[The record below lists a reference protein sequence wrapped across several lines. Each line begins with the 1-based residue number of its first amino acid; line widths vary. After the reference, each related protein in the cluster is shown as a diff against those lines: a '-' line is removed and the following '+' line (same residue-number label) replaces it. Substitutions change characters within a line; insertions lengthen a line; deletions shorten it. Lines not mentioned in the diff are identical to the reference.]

1 MAEALAIIGLA
12 SAIVQFIDFGT
23 RVLRQLH
30 RLNDE
35 VSSGPQAYQDIRT
48 RLPLMLDLVK
58 KIRLQIEAG
67 EVDKNSQAVMLPVL
81 RSCIAQ
87 VQQLE
92 EIFVKA
98 LPRMADS
105 SWSRGK
111 KAFLGVLKES
121 EVEKIDLVLKTNFDL
136 LVHSGMY
143 HSMSRIENKDSTSLQ
158 QQMINVV
165 ISSPQGYAPQ
175 SYSSQQNYGTQSYAP
190 ESYAPPEQDYKL
202 RSGSLSSQPPSYA
215 PVFMVPFQ
223 RDPKFLERQSI
234 MENIKS
240 KFKTARRVA
249 LAGLGGVGKSQIAIE
264 HCYRFREQHPNA
276 HVFWIYAGSAV
287 RFEQGYQE
295 IARRLALPGW
305 DNPKVDILEL
315 VHEWLSDERNGE
327 WLMTVD
333 NADDAAV
340 FFGNKISSNSQDRKI
355 SKSLVRYLPQSSTGY
370 IIFTTRDKRAGERL
384 AGREKPIEILP
395 MNAVDSLNLL
405 RGRIPEDEWSDDEAM
420 KLVEEL
426 AYLPLAIT
434 QAAAFIS
441 ENCLTVSEYLEL
453 LATGEE
459 DLKDLLSEDLEDL
472 RRDLD
477 TENSVIRTWKLSFDQ
492 ISREKARAAQIL
504 SLMAVLDHHRAPRM
518 LLRQEGETEVGFRTA
533 LGALQAFSLISA
545 EKDKDAAVRMH
556 RLVALSTKKWLELT
570 GMLRHWQTE
579 ALRVLSVKFP
589 GRDSY
594 LYENWPVLE
603 ALTPHAQLVF
613 SYTFSTA
620 ADLLECAKLLDFAAL
635 YDLTNGKYSEA
646 YEKCL
651 KSLDIRENLLP
662 ADHPLTL
669 DSAQTLG
676 ETLLHLGEL
685 ASARSMLQK
694 AVTGREKSLGELHPD
709 TLESVSD
716 LTITLLE
723 LNELAAAEE
732 TALRALRGR
741 EQILGEDHPDTF
753 VSLNILSMLRQCQG
767 DLESAKETTEK
778 VLEWRQS
785 SLGPEN
791 PHTIMTLNNLAVL
804 QYRRGEHE
812 LAKNTLMTVL
822 AGEEKLLGADGYD
835 IQVSLSNLALIYCD
849 LGELDEAE
857 AVYRRVLRVQE
868 KLFGPKHPATLQTV
882 KKLAD
887 VLVQKG
893 ELDETERMKQWDHG
907 KERSQQG
914 EGFGALT
921 MAGLL
926 FD

>member
-1 MAEALAIIGLA
+1 
-12 SAIVQFIDFGT
+12 
-23 RVLRQLH
+23 
-30 RLNDE
+30 
-35 VSSGPQAYQDIRT
+35 
-48 RLPLMLDLVK
+48 
-58 KIRLQIEAG
+58 
-67 EVDKNSQAVMLPVL
+67 
-81 RSCIAQ
+81 
-87 VQQLE
+87 
-92 EIFVKA
+92 
-98 LPRMADS
+98 
-105 SWSRGK
+105 
-111 KAFLGVLKES
+111 
-121 EVEKIDLVLKTNFDL
+121 
-136 LVHSGMY
+136 
-143 HSMSRIENKDSTSLQ
+143 
-158 QQMINVV
+158 
-165 ISSPQGYAPQ
+165 
-175 SYSSQQNYGTQSYAP
+175 
-190 ESYAPPEQDYKL
+190 
-202 RSGSLSSQPPSYA
+202 
-215 PVFMVPFQ
+215 
-223 RDPKFLERQSI
+223 
-234 MENIKS
+234 
-240 KFKTARRVA
+240 
-249 LAGLGGVGKSQIAIE
+249 
-264 HCYRFREQHPNA
+264 
-276 HVFWIYAGSAV
+276 
-287 RFEQGYQE
+287 
-295 IARRLALPGW
+295 
-305 DNPKVDILEL
+305 
-315 VHEWLSDERNGE
+315 
-327 WLMTVD
+327 MTVD

-340 FFGNKISSNSQDRKI
+340 FFGNKLSSNSQDRKN
-355 SKSLVRYLPQSSTGY
+355 SKPLVRYLPQSSTGY
-370 IIFTTRDKRAGERL
+370 IFFTTRDKRAGERL

-518 LLRQEGETEVGFRTA
+518 LLRKEGETEVGFRTA

-620 ADLLECAKLLDFAAL
+620 TDLLECAKLLDFAAL

-694 AVTGREKSLGELHPD
+694 AVAGREKSLGELHPD

-723 LNELAAAEE
+723 LNDLAAAEE

-741 EQILGEDHPDTF
+741 EKVLGEDHPDTF

-767 DLESAKETTEK
+767 DLESAKETCEK

-804 QYRRGEHE
+804 QYRRGEHD

-835 IQVSLSNLALIYCD
+835 IQVSLSNLALIHCD
-849 LGELDEAE
+849 QGELDEAE
-857 AVYRRVLRVQE
+857 AVYRRVLKVQE

-887 VLVQKG
+887 VLVKKG
-893 ELDETERMKQWDHG
+893 ELDENERMNQWAHG
-907 KERSQQG
+907 KERSQGG

>member
-1 MAEALAIIGLA
+1 
-12 SAIVQFIDFGT
+12 
-23 RVLRQLH
+23 
-30 RLNDE
+30 
-35 VSSGPQAYQDIRT
+35 
-48 RLPLMLDLVK
+48 MLDLVK

-98 LPRMADS
+98 LPRTADS

-111 KAFLGVLKES
+111 RAFLGVIKES

-143 HSMSRIENKDSTSLQ
+143 HSMSRIENKDSASLQ

-165 ISSPQGYAPQ
+165 ISSPQSYAPQ
-175 SYSSQQNYGTQSYAP
+175 SYPSQQNYGTQSYVP

-240 KFKTARRVA
+240 KFKTSRRVA
-249 LAGLGGVGKSQIAIE
+249 LAGLGGVGYVAISIGLLPKMCICRSLQLSKIHLITYMRTFPLPEPDLSTADVFLLGIFSKSQIAIE

-340 FFGNKISSNSQDRKI
+340 FFGNKMSNNSQDRKL
-355 SKSLVRYLPQSSTGY
+355 SKPLVRYLPQSSTGY

-767 DLESAKETTEK
+767 DLDSAKETTEK
-778 VLEWRQS
+778 VLKWRQS

-849 LGELDEAE
+849 QGELDGAE
-857 AVYRRVLRVQE
+857 SVYRRVLRVQE
-868 KLFGPKHPATLQTV
+868 KLFGSKHPATLQTV
-882 KKLAD
+882 KKLVD

-893 ELDETERMKQWDHG
+893 ELDEIERMKQWGHG
-907 KERSQQG
+907 KERSQEG

>member
-1 MAEALAIIGLA
+1 MAEALAVIGLV
-12 SAIVQFIDFGT
+12 SAIVQFVDFGS
-23 RVLRQLH
+23 RALNQLH
-30 RLNDE
+30 KLQDE
-35 VSSGPQAYQDIRT
+35 VSNGPQVYQDIRT

-67 EVDKNSQAVMLPVL
+67 EVDETSQAVMLPVL
-81 RSCIAQ
+81 RSCLSQ
-87 VQQLE
+87 VQHLE
-92 EIFVKA
+92 ELFVKA
-98 LPRMADS
+98 LPRSADS

-111 KAFLGVLKES
+111 RAFIGVIKES
-121 EVEKIDLVLKTNFDL
+121 EVEKIDQVLKTNFDL

-143 HSMSRIENKDSTSLQ
+143 HSMARIEKQDTGGLH
-158 QQMINVV
+158 QQMVNVV
-165 ISSPQGYAPQ
+165 ISSPPAYTPGPAEY
-175 SYSSQQNYGTQSYAP
+175 
-190 ESYAPPEQDYKL
+190 DYKP
-202 RSGSLSSQPPSYA
+202 RSDSVWSQLPSA

-234 MENIKS
+234 MENIRS
-240 KFKTARRVA
+240 KFEKSRRLA

-264 HCYRFREQHPNA
+264 YCYRFREEHPDA
-276 HVFWIYAGSAV
+276 HVFWIYAGSPV

-305 DNPKVDILEL
+305 DSHKVDILEL

-327 WLMTVD
+327 WLMIVD
-333 NADDAAV
+333 NADDATV
-340 FFGNKISSNSQDRKI
+340 FFGNKLSNNAQDRKN
-355 SKSLVRYLPQSSTGY
+355 SKPLVRYLPQSSTGY

-384 AGREKPIEILP
+384 SGREKPIEILP
-395 MNAVDSLNLL
+395 MNAADSLDLL
-405 RGRIPEDEWSDDEAM
+405 RGRIPEDEWSDDDAI

-518 LLRQEGETEVGFRTA
+518 LLRKEGETEVGFRTA

-570 GMLRHWQTE
+570 GMLRHWQAE

-635 YDLTNGKYSEA
+635 YDLTNGKYGEA

-694 AVTGREKSLGELHPD
+694 AVAGREKSLGDLHPD

-732 TALRALRGR
+732 NALRALKGR
-741 EQILGEDHPDTF
+741 EEVLGEDHPDTF

-767 DLESAKETTEK
+767 DLDSAKETCEK
-778 VLEWRQS
+778 VLHWRTT

-804 QYRRGEHE
+804 QYRQGEHD
-812 LAKNTLMTVL
+812 LAKQTLKTVL
-822 AGEEKLLGADGYD
+822 AGEERFLGAEEGYD
-835 IQVSLSNLALIYCD
+835 IQVSLSNLARIYSD
-849 LGELDEAE
+849 QGELDEAE
-857 AVYRRVLRVQE
+857 AAYRRALKMQE
-868 KLFGPKHPATLQTV
+868 KLLGPTHPATLQTV
-882 KKLAD
+882 KNLAD

-893 ELDETERMKQWDHG
+893 ELDEIERMKRWAHG
-907 KERSQQG
+907 EESKSG
-914 EGFGALT
+914 VEGVGALS